1 MQQFLATGSAWPPWE
16 YLVFQP
22 FMMRCMRRNLCIFE
36 NNDTQDFQQIL
47 LEVGV
52 GGSQHVELLG
62 MGGDF
67 ADPAFLK
74 RLYLLILS
82 S

>member
-1 MQQFLATGSAWPPWE
+1 
-16 YLVFQP
+16 
-22 FMMRCMRRNLCIFE
+22 MMHSMRRNLCIFE

-47 LEVGV
+47 LDVGV
-52 GGSQHVELLG
+52 GGSQNMELLG

-74 RLYLLILS
+74 RLYL
-82 S
+82 